1 MIPTPEEKNIA
12 EEIWTFLWKVQF
24 FGKERKLNE
33 EEKNQLQTLIT
44 EKKKELFE
52 RIENTGSTSLI
63 EIRKDTTI
71 RLENILNIQSQ
82 KIRENITNKTISLD
96 ELKKE
101 TDIEDIEDDI
111 NNILKDIEFL
121 SQFTNNKETQQKIES
136 FKKYLRSI

>member
-1 MIPTPEEKNIA
+1 MPTIEEKNIA
-12 EEIWTFLWKVQF
+12 EEVWTFLWEVQF
-24 FGKERKLNE
+24 FGKEKKLNE
-33 EEKNQLQTLIT
+33 EEKEQLQTLII

-52 RIENTGSTSLI
+52 RIKNTWSTNLI

-71 RLENILNIQSQ
+71 RLENILNMQNQ
-82 KIRENITNKTISLD
+82 QIRENITNKTISLD

-111 NNILKDIEFL
+111 EEILKDIEFF

-136 FKKYLRSI
+136 FKKYLKSI